1 MNKLAAVL
9 LGLALV
15 AGTAPTAAAKTKTEK
30 VKKKKTRKPKS

>member
-15 AGTAPTAAAKTKTEK
+15 AGTAPTAAAKTKTDK
-30 VKKKKTRKPKS
+30 VKKKKTKKPKS